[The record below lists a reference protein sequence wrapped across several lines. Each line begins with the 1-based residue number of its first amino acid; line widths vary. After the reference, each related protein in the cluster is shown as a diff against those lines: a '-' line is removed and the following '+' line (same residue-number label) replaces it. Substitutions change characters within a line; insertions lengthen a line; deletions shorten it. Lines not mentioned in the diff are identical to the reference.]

1 MLPPLFWQDV
11 LFEGHE
17 SKALAAILS
26 DRAVPIP
33 LCTVFPAEGIS
44 RSVFFPRWRANI
56 LQAPRVVPRRV
67 VRRSRCRSSG
77 RFARRAEGP
86 RVVGLAG
93 LRGAG
98 LFGVRSGRRLRSAA
112 CRPRLS
118 LLGALESRRCAPRRF
133 AAPSRIFTARV
144 DPFRH
149 SMGRCVFAVRFGVS
163 VRKGFG
169 CGLRGCV

>member
-1 MLPPLFWQDV
+1 MSCLKGTNRRRLRR
-11 LFEGHE
+11 
-17 SKALAAILS
+17 SS
-26 DRAVPIP
+26 PIARSP
-33 LCTVFPAEGIS
+33 FHYARYFRPKVFPEAY
-44 RSVFFPRWRANI
+44 FFPRWRANI